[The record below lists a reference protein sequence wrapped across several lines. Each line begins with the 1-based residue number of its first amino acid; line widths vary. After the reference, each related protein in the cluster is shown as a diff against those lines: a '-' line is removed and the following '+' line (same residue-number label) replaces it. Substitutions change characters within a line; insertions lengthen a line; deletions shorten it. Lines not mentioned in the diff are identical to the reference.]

1 MLTDFLLH
9 SQYCK
14 LAKLR
19 FPGSLSSFENQ
30 ALFSSCFI
38 VWCLNMCIPVDFMY
52 LRWTRFIGKGG
63 KSEERRAEAEVPAA
77 CYPKPPSHATPK
89 SSWLMAC
96 LLPCQRSLP
105 LSWSVIYN
113 LLLPP
118 PPSMI
123 HQQALICF
131 CCPLGESSHTV
142 HFYLLV
148 PHSLIVLFV
157 GKVTV
162 TSGTVTVFLQLHMEY
177 YWICAPWTW

>member
-38 VWCLNMCIPVDFMY
+38 LWCLNMCIPVDFMY
-52 LRWTRFIGKGG
+52 LRWTRFIGEGG

-105 LSWSVIYN
+105 LSWFVIYN

-118 PPSMI
+118 LFHDPSTSA
-123 HQQALICF
+123 HLFLLPFRRELTHSAFLSPC
-131 CCPLGESSHTV
+131 SS
-142 HFYLLV
+142 FS
-148 PHSLIVLFV
+148 HSSVR
-157 GKVTV
+157 G
-162 TSGTVTVFLQLHMEY
+162 
-177 YWICAPWTW
+177 